1 MEVIP
6 LERIWPVFG
15 LEKSIISAH
24 PLHLEDMARISVN
37 KGKIADFCRRH
48 HIRLLSLFG
57 SVLRDDFGPASDVD
71 VLVEFEP
78 GHIPGLAFFSME
90 EELSQIIGRKVD
102 LNTPG
107 FLTPYIRDRIERE
120 SEVQYVAA

>member
-1 MEVIP
+1 
-6 LERIWPVFG
+6 
-15 LEKSIISAH
+15 
-24 PLHLEDMARISVN
+24 MARIPIDAD
-37 KGKIADFCRRH
+37 KIADFCRMH
-48 HIRLLSLFG
+48 HIRRLSLFG

-102 LNTPG
+102 LNTPK
-107 FLTPYIRDRIERE
+107 FLSPYFRDRIERE
-120 SEVQYVAA
+120 SEVQYVSA